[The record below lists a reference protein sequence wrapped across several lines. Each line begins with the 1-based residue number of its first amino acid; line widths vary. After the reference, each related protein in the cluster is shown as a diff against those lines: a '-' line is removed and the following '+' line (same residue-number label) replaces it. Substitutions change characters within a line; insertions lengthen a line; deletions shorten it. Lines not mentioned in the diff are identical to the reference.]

1 MELKEAV
8 AAYRQEHNLSAREFA
23 KMCGLSHVQVIRIE
37 RGVGSDGKPLEPTI
51 KTLRKLAYG
60 MGISITEVIHMC
72 KDLVV
77 HWDADDV
84 AIAPEKQSVIDKIL
98 MATPEQFS
106 QIRSYVDFV
115 IKG

>member
-8 AAYRQEHNLSAREFA
+8 AAYRHEHNLSAREFA

-106 QIRSYVDFV
+106 QIRSYIDFV